1 MRTPIIT
8 GNWKMN
14 GTASEAVN
22 LVKDLLKLD
31 DVDGVEKV
39 ICPPFVALVSA
50 KELVDNTT
58 IKLGAQNMLYEEKGA
73 FTGEVS
79 PPMIKELCEYVIL
92 GHSERRTYF
101 GDTDEVVNKK
111 VRAALKY
118 GLKPIIC
125 VGELLEQRESNQTE
139 AVITSQVVSA
149 LVDVDLTDDV
159 VIAYEPIWAIGT
171 SEAAS
176 GKIANET
183 IGLIRSS
190 IAQLYDI
197 SKADSIRIQY
207 GGSVNSSNIA
217 EFIAQS
223 HIDGALVGGA
233 SLIADDFINVVEQ
246 TARIKSA

>member
-1 MRTPIIT
+1 
-8 GNWKMN
+8 MN